1 MVIDFTKVKSG
12 QDFEDLCADL
22 LEAEGFKV
30 RHSGVGPDRGM
41 DIIAEKDFSYGVGNP
56 ERFIWLIQCKHKNKG
71 SVDRSDLRDYIKD
84 IPKHG
89 ADGYFLITDTHLAS
103 TVEDDLTNVDKSND
117 FRFKARYWD
126 KRILENK
133 LNQHQWILE
142 KYGLGEPKKVAHEKR
157 KWYEFNPYKLL
168 DSYNENDKE
177 YFFGRDEDVTELL
190 ELVYRHNIVVLFG
203 ESGTGKTSVLNAG
216 LIPKLRDNNFLIA
229 YVRCLDD
236 PVTRLRK
243 EVIGRLS
250 ALETKFKINLDGLSA
265 AKNVAEFIRELQ
277 TLLEQ
282 RDTKMV
288 VVIDQ
293 FEEAFT
299 RAGERDRLQL
309 AEGITEL
316 TSILMS
322 KGRLVFLFSIREDYL
337 GNLWDWSYENKVG
350 EAWNNTYHLK
360 RLSDEEALEAITK
373 PAEMVLVEYKNDL
386 RDKILQDLKRIGDN
400 EIYPP
405 YLQIVCS
412 TIFDEIRRSYND
424 KMIVD
429 SVTIKFKEETKK
441 DEK

>member
-1 MVIDFTKVKSG
+1 
-12 QDFEDLCADL
+12 
-22 LEAEGFKV
+22 
-30 RHSGVGPDRGM
+30 VGPDGGM
-41 DIIAEKDFSYGVGNP
+41 DIVAEKDIDYSVGNP
-56 ERFIWLIQCKHKNKG
+56 KPFTWLVQCKYRNKG
-71 SVDRSDLRDYIKD
+71 SLSPSELRIDSIIGSILKYEV
-84 IPKHG
+84 
-89 ADGYFLITDTHLAS
+89 DGYLLITNTHLS
-103 TVEDDLTNVDKSND
+103 TGTETNLTKVEKSNAL
-117 FRFKARYWD
+117 RFKVKVEYWY
-126 KRILENK
+126 KRTLENK

-190 ELVYRHNIVVLFG
+190 ELVYRHDLVVLFG

-216 LIPKLRDNNFLIA
+216 LTPKLRDNNFLIA

-243 EVIGRLS
+243 EVIGKLS
-250 ALETKFKINLDGLSA
+250 ALETKSKIDLGVLSA
-265 AKNVAEFIRELQ
+265 TKNLAEFIRELQ

-282 RDTKMV
+282 RDTRMV

-293 FEEAFT
+293 FEETFT

-316 TSILMS
+316 TSTLMS

-337 GNLWDWSYENKVG
+337 GNLWDWSSENKIG
-350 EAWNNTYHLK
+350 EAWNNTYRLK

-373 PAEMVLVEYKNDL
+373 PAEMVEVEYKRDL

-424 KMIVD
+424 KIAVD
-429 SVTIKFKEETKK
+429 SATIKFKEAAKRN
-441 DEK
+441 EK

>member
-1 MVIDFTKVKSG
+1 MIDFTKIESG

-41 DIIAEKDFSYGVGNP
+41 DIIAETDIHYGVGNP

-71 SVDRSDLRDYIKD
+71 SVDRSNLRDYIKD
-84 IPKHG
+84 IPKHR
-89 ADGYFLITDTHLAS
+89 ADGYFLITDTHLA
-103 TVEDDLTNVDKSND
+103 TTIEEDFTNVDISND

-126 KRILENK
+126 KRTLENK

-177 YFFGRDEDVTELL
+177 YFFGRDGDVTELL
-190 ELVYRHNIVVLFG
+190 ELVYGHNILVLFG

-216 LIPKLRDNNFLIA
+216 LIPKLRNNNFLIA

-236 PVTRLRK
+236 PVTRLRI
-243 EVIGRLS
+243 EVIGRLG
-250 ALETKFKINLDGLSA
+250 ALETKSKIDLDVLSA
-265 AKNVAEFIRELQ
+265 TKNLAEFIRELQ

-282 RDTKMV
+282 RDTKMF

-316 TSILMS
+316 TSTLMS

-337 GNLWDWSYENKVG
+337 GHLWDWSYENKIG

-360 RLSDEEALEAITK
+360 RLSDGAALEAITK
-373 PAEMVLVEYKNDL
+373 PAEMVGVEYKNNL
-386 RDKILQDLKRIGDN
+386 RDKILQNLKRIGDN

-424 KMIVD
+424 KIIVN
-429 SVTIKFKEETKK
+429 SVTIKFKEATKK
-441 DEK
+441 NEK